1 VGEHKARK
9 LTIDEAKPK
18 LRAAFYAKVDT
29 GCMKSCMSEEFSR
42 QHPEPHDKDFR
53 PTNAYGRAVNEAK
66 VLEVGIA
73 RHSFRI
79 NKVHICMNFRIARG
93 LIHPLSLG
101 WNFRTK
107 PGWTLQEENFNTSME
122 RNQCL

>member
-1 VGEHKARK
+1 
-9 LTIDEAKPK
+9 
-18 LRAAFYAKVDT
+18 
-29 GCMKSCMSEEFSR
+29 MKSCMSEEFSR
-42 QHPEPHDKDFR
+42 QHPELHDKDFR

-79 NKVHICMNFRIARG
+79 NKVHICMNFRIAHG

-107 PGWTLQEENFNTSME
+107 CQAWLDPAGGKLQYLNGAKSVPLIEDSQGISGCTRTS
-122 RNQCL
+122 